1 MSRVLVTVGS
11 IASGHRVFVG
21 LLAAGR
27 AAGTM
32 VGSSTY
38 GALVRAMADTGSLR
52 FGAQLSVAAAERDHD
67 TGLLDAATGC
77 EFVDDR
83 LRRFE

>member
-11 IASGHRVFVG
+11 TACGHRMVLA

-27 AAGTM
+27 AVGTM
-32 VGSSTY
+32 VGSSTH

-67 TGLLDAATGC
+67 TGVLDAATGC

-83 LRRFE
+83 LRQCE